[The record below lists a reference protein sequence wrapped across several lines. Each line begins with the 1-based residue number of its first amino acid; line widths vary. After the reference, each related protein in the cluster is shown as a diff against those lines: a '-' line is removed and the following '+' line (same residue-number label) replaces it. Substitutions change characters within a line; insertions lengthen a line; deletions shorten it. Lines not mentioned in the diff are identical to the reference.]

1 MRKSKEMNMTQG
13 NLYKQIIIYA
23 LPLIAT
29 NILQLLFNAADV
41 AVLSIFAQD
50 GDLAIA
56 AVGSTGAI
64 VNLVIGLFVGLS
76 VGANVLIARC
86 VGMQDRE
93 SAKRTVGMSVVLS
106 VLVGIFLAVIGTI
119 MARRFLEWTHVDAAA
134 LDKATVYLTIYFL
147 GMPIMML
154 YNFAASILR
163 AVGDTFRPLIFL
175 VIGGVANVILNI
187 FFVLVVGWD
196 VEGVAIATVVSQAVS
211 ATLCIVTIAREK
223 GYCKLEFKYMRFYKR
238 ELVDMIKIGV
248 PAGLQG
254 CVFSISNV
262 IIQSTINT
270 FGLAAM
276 SANTITSQM
285 EGFIYN
291 ATYSV
296 SLSALAFVSQ
306 NYGAGNVERMR
317 KSVRISMLY
326 GVGIGAIMGALVMA
340 LRYQLCSI
348 MSSDTEVLK
357 ICSEK
362 LMILSMSYVLCGI
375 MDVFSNAVR
384 GLGRSTIAMLV
395 SLAGSCLFRI
405 IWIKFIYPYSPTLN
419 MIFVVYPIS
428 WALTIAIFACIYFP
442 LIKKT
447 NKEFAESKL
456 ALSTSNQQ

>member
-163 AVGDTFRPLIFL
+163 AVGDTF
-175 VIGGVANVILNI
+175 
-187 FFVLVVGWD
+187 
-196 VEGVAIATVVSQAVS
+196 
-211 ATLCIVTIAREK
+211 
-223 GYCKLEFKYMRFYKR
+223 
-238 ELVDMIKIGV
+238 
-248 PAGLQG
+248 
-254 CVFSISNV
+254 
-262 IIQSTINT
+262 
-270 FGLAAM
+270 
-276 SANTITSQM
+276 
-285 EGFIYN
+285 
-291 ATYSV
+291 
-296 SLSALAFVSQ
+296 
-306 NYGAGNVERMR
+306 
-317 KSVRISMLY
+317 
-326 GVGIGAIMGALVMA
+326 
-340 LRYQLCSI
+340 
-348 MSSDTEVLK
+348 
-357 ICSEK
+357 
-362 LMILSMSYVLCGI
+362 
-375 MDVFSNAVR
+375 
-384 GLGRSTIAMLV
+384 
-395 SLAGSCLFRI
+395 
-405 IWIKFIYPYSPTLN
+405 
-419 MIFVVYPIS
+419 
-428 WALTIAIFACIYFP
+428 
-442 LIKKT
+442 
-447 NKEFAESKL
+447 
-456 ALSTSNQQ
+456 

>member
-1 MRKSKEMNMTQG
+1 MTRG
-13 NLYKQIIIYA
+13 NLYKQIIVYA

-41 AVLSIFAQD
+41 AVLALFASD
-50 GDLAIA
+50 GDVAIA

-64 VNLVIGLFVGLS
+64 INLVIGLFVGLS

-86 VGMQDRE
+86 VGMQNKE
-93 SAKRTVGMSVVLS
+93 SARRTVGMSVLLS
-106 VLVGIFLAVIGTI
+106 IIVGVFLSIVGAL
-119 MARRFLEWTHVDAAA
+119 MARKFLEWTDVDPAAI
-134 LDKATVYLTIYFL
+134 DKATVYLTIYFL

-154 YNFAASILR
+154 YNFSASILR

-175 VIGGVANVILNI
+175 VIGGVVNVALNI

-196 VEGVAIATVVSQAVS
+196 VEGVAIATVASQAVS
-211 ATLCIVTIAREK
+211 AALCVITLAREK
-223 GYCKLEFKYMRFYKR
+223 GYCKLELKHIRFYKH

-254 CVFSISNV
+254 CVFSVSNV
-262 IIQSTINT
+262 IIQSNINS

-276 SANTITSQM
+276 SANTITGQM

-306 NYGAGNVERMR
+306 NFGAGNAERMR

-326 GVGIGAIMGALVMA
+326 AVGIGFVVGAIVYL
-340 LRYQLCSI
+340 LRHSLCSI
-348 MSSDTEVLK
+348 MSSDEEVLK

-362 LMILSMSYVLCGI
+362 LQILSFSYILCGI
-375 MDVFSNAVR
+375 MDVLSNAVR
-384 GLGRSTIAMLV
+384 GLGKSTTAMLV
-395 SLAGSCLFRI
+395 SLTGSCLFRI
-405 IWIKFIYPYSPTLN
+405 LWIKFVYPFNRTLN
-419 MIFVVYPIS
+419 MIFIVYPIS
-428 WALTIAIFACIYFP
+428 WALTIAIFVCIYFP

-447 NKEFAESKL
+447 RKL
-456 ALSTSNQQ
+456 LEGGAKTEEELG